1 MAAAELFGG
10 CAFLQP
16 CLDVFGAVPVVPVEV
31 SLSRGAEAGGNSR
44 FDGVASVG
52 SERGFFDACFTRDG
66 GGGEQMLTGVCLQP
80 LGEGGQVTEGLF
92 SH

>member
-1 MAAAELFGG
+1 MAAAELLGS

-31 SLSRGAEAGGNSR
+31 SPRRGAEAGGDSR

-52 SERGFFDACFTRDG
+52 SQCGFFDACFTRDG
-66 GGGEQMLTGVCLQP
+66 CGGEQVLAGVRFQP
-80 LGEGGQVTEGLF
+80 FGEGGQVTEG
-92 SH
+92 